1 MSASIKAG
9 QPAQPETVA
18 PSALAGGAEAPSGE
32 RVLAGEA
39 RALRTSGYV
48 IYVELPD
55 NRQEVLLVH
64 GYTGAYDKVSRRVAL
79 YLRSLE
85 PGTAPGPLYGTW
97 APELETDGREP
108 IVRPSDDT
116 IEVLKRRGYLTDKSV
131 DEERAFF
138 QKMASKL
145 HTQVQRNMPG
155 YILMPTYQCNLRC
168 PYCFQDHMRTQP
180 AFRHLL
186 RTMQPEVVD
195 RLFKALPII
204 EAGHGVEPGSTV
216 PRPFTF
222 FGGEPLLRQG
232 RPIIE
237 YILRKAQD
245 LGKARFSAITNAT
258 ELDAYADL
266 LGPDNISSLQI
277 TLDGP
282 PREHD
287 QRRIYP
293 DGSGSFE
300 QIARNIDLALDRGV
314 KISIRLNV
322 DRNNVEELP
331 ELVEELHTRGWV
343 TRKGFS
349 VYAAPVH
356 ANNGKT
362 AEESTFGSWELTHAL
377 LRMREQL
384 PRARVIATPD
394 DGLRD
399 RVRRIFE
406 EQASPMPFYK
416 ADFCGA
422 HNRMYVFDAF
432 GDIYAC
438 WERTGDPKIRIGHL
452 SEAGEPVMN
461 AAITAQWR
469 SRNIVSNPVCR
480 KCRYSFYCGGG
491 CAILAERQNGSMHSN
506 YCDSFGKRFR
516 TMAAVAYQ
524 DHVSHAEA
532 GPLDERVCD
541 M

>member
-1 MSASIKAG
+1 MSNSVEVEQQPSQEAALHPIPTAG
-9 QPAQPETVA
+9 
-18 PSALAGGAEAPSGE
+18 S
-32 RVLAGEA
+32 
-39 RALRTSGYV
+39 ALRTSGYT
-48 IYVELPD
+48 IYVELPE

-64 GYTGAYDKVSRRVAL
+64 GYTGAYDKVSRSVAL

-85 PGTAPGPLYGTW
+85 SGVAPGPLYGTW
-97 APELETDGREP
+97 SPELEAAGQEP
-108 IVRPSDDT
+108 IVRPSDKT
-116 IEVLKRRGYLTDKSV
+116 IEILKKRGYLTEKSV
-131 DEERAFF
+131 DDERAFF

-145 HTQVQRNMPG
+145 HSQIQRSMPG
-155 YILMPTYQCNLRC
+155 YIVMPTYQCNLRC
-168 PYCFQDHMRTQP
+168 PYCFQDHMRTNP
-180 AFRHLL
+180 AFSHLL

-195 RLFKALPII
+195 RMFKAMPTI
-204 EAGHGVEPGSTV
+204 EAGHGVEPGTTV
-216 PRPFTF
+216 PRSFTL
-222 FGGEPLLRQG
+222 FGGEPLLRQS

-237 YILRKAQD
+237 YILRKAKD
-245 LGKARFSAITNAT
+245 MGKAQFSAITNAT
-258 ELDAYADL
+258 ELEAYEDL
-266 LGPDNISSLQI
+266 LGPEDIAFLQI

-287 QRRIYP
+287 KRRIYP

-300 QIARNIDLALDRGV
+300 QIARNIDLALERGAKV
-314 KISIRLNV
+314 SIRLNV
-322 DRNNVEELP
+322 DRNNVRDLP
-331 ELVEELHTRGWV
+331 ELVDEFHTRGWV

-356 ANNGKT
+356 ATNGKT
-362 AEESTFGSWELTHAL
+362 AEETTFGSWELTQAL
-377 LRMREQL
+377 LKLRESQS
-384 PRARVIATPD
+384 RARVIAGPD

-406 EQASPMPFYK
+406 QHASPLPSYR

-422 HNRMYVFDAF
+422 HNRMYVFDSF

-438 WERTGDPKIRIGHL
+438 WERTGNQKIRIGHVN
-452 SEAGEPVMN
+452 EAGEPIMN

-469 SRNIVSNPVCR
+469 TRNIVSNPVCR
-480 KCRYSFYCGGG
+480 KCRYAFYCGGG
-491 CAILAERQNGSMHSN
+491 CAILAEGQNGSMHSN

-524 DHVSHAEA
+524 DHASGAEA
-532 GPLDERVCD
+532 GPMDERVCD